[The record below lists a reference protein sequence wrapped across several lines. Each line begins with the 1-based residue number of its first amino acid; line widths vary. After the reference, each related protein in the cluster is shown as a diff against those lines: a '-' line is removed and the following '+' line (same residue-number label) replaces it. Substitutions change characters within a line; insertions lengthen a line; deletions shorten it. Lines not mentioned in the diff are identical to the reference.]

1 MNGWDRADVE
11 ADIGRSRDRYLW
23 SIEWDLDLTLINGW
37 VTLDGYPDLLIPSED
52 RAALGNTLDKTKR
65 KLSLVV
71 GAEIPDAIWR
81 W

>member
-1 MNGWDRADVE
+1 MDSPTFV
-11 ADIGRSRDRYLW
+11 
-23 SIEWDLDLTLINGW
+23 
-37 VTLDGYPDLLIPSED
+37 IPPGD

-65 KLSLVV
+65 KVSLII